1 MEYLLVLLL
10 PPSSSLR
17 EYDLGISHEESI
29 RAGIGDFAT
38 ADGHDIGS
46 GEMNIFFFNEKPKLT
61 FERINVMPSVAN
73 HMSNMKVGY
82 REVAEDEYTPLY
94 PEGLLQFA
102 VV

>member
-1 MEYLLVLLL
+1 MEYLLVLQL
-10 PPSSSLR
+10 PPSSSLG
-17 EYDLGISHEESI
+17 EYDLGISLESI

-61 FERINVMPSVAN
+61 FERIDVRPSVAN

>member
-1 MEYLLVLLL
+1 MEYLLVLQL
-10 PPSSSLR
+10 PPSSSLG
-17 EYDLGISHEESI
+17 EYDLWISLESI

>member
-1 MEYLLVLLL
+1 MEYLLVLQL
-10 PPSSSLR
+10 PSYSSPG
-17 EYDLGISHEESI
+17 EYDLLISLEESI
-29 RAGIGDFAT
+29 GEGVGNFAT
-38 ADGHDIGS
+38 VDGHDIGS

-61 FERINVMPSVAN
+61 FERIDVRPSVAN